1 MGVWRCLLVF
11 GVALLQNDLAQ
22 AVAPLLCRSSV
33 CNINPTQ
40 NTVTLERPYCFYT
53 KTTPVKVALYV
64 VKNSAVSQQLALN
77 STHYKTDVGST
88 GPYVADMIANPD
100 CAESPTITDVNK
112 YVYRVGSN
120 VDCFNSA
127 YCNGPLANNTAY
139 RFKYAFYDANNVLLL
154 ESDWSAPITTKQGV
168 SSTNI
173 DTWPGRRSGGMI
185 VITSILSVLT
195 FFVLAGLVAAIIT
208 NLMSPTKELE
218 PTRHEGRIGHAVPQ
232 NLEGGV
238 TDAEGADRY
247 TTTNLQS

>member
-11 GVALLQNDLAQ
+11 GVALLQNDLAH

-53 KTTPVKVALYV
+53 KTADKVALYV
-64 VKNSAVSQQLALN
+64 VMNSAVSQQLALA
-77 STHYKTDVGST
+77 STYFTTNGGST
-88 GPYVADMIANPD
+88 GPYVADTIANPE
-100 CAESPTITDVNK
+100 CAENPTTADVER

-120 VDCFNSA
+120 VNCFNSA
-127 YCNGPLANNTAY
+127 YCNGPLANNTVY
-139 RFKYAFYDANNVLLL
+139 RFKYAFYDAGNGLLF

-208 NLMSPTKELE
+208 YFMSPTKELE
-218 PTRHEGRIGHAVPQ
+218 PTRHESRIGHAVPQ
-232 NLEGGV
+232 SLEGGATAV
-238 TDAEGADRY
+238 EGGERY
-247 TTTNLQS
+247 STTNMQS